1 MHIVH
6 TREPGSSNSYL
17 AKFSLKK
24 LGMIHIDQIIIY
36 QRQPVAYSLGTL
48 ENLLF
53 IFKAIGYGHG
63 KSRVTSNTSKRRHQK
78 RNKDQKDTRTSYG
91 TSGQKTPP

>member
-24 LGMIHIDQIIIY
+24 FGMIHIDQIIIY
-36 QRQPVAYSLGTL
+36 QRQPVAYSWY
-48 ENLLF
+48 F
-53 IFKAIGYGHG
+53 RKSSIYFQGYLVWSWQ
-63 KSRVTSNTSKRRHQK
+63 KSSNIEHVEKEASKK
-78 RNKDQKDTRTSYG
+78 K
-91 TSGQKTPP
+91 